1 MDINGAFQPAGGT
14 TGRSLV
20 LFEEGQA
27 GAGMQAVQEAVGVEV
42 VAATGEES
50 APAEGGGILFESL
63 GVAVVDAPP
72 EQVLQAAGETAILAI
87 EPERIVYALE
97 ATEYAPPAGNGYT
110 ALPQPAAP
118 SLPVAQAPAGGG
130 RSAEYL
136 RGYREAVLHLT
147 DSVGADEAA
156 AAEALVAAVDESQ
169 ATWGLQVT
177 KVVNCCRTGK
187 GIRVAVLD
195 TGFDLQHPDF
205 AGRSVTT
212 QSFIAGQAVQDG
224 HGHGT
229 HCIGTALGAKCP
241 GVRPRYGVAYEA
253 EIYAGKVLS
262 NAGSGSDTGILAGI
276 EWAVQNKCAVV
287 SMSLGA
293 ATRPGQPFSQVFE
306 RVALRAQ
313 EQGTLIV
320 AAAGNESRRQEGV
333 INPVGHPANCP
344 SIMAVAAMDV
354 QGAIARFSNRG
365 IDPGGGQVDIAGPGV
380 DVHSSWPLPT
390 RYRRISGT
398 SMATPHVAG
407 IAALYAEADA
417 TARGAALGRVLT
429 GRAQRLTL
437 PSSDV
442 GAGMVQAP

>member
-1 MDINGAFQPAGGT
+1 MHFNEAFQPSGGT

-20 LFEEGQA
+20 LFEEGA
-27 GAGMQAVQEAVGVEV
+27 SEAGMQAVQEAVGVEV
-42 VAATGEES
+42 AVAGGDEA

-72 EQVLQAAGETAILAI
+72 DQVIQAAGDAAILAV

-97 ATEYAPPAGNGYT
+97 TAEQSAAAANGHAAMPPAPAPP
-110 ALPQPAAP
+110 
-118 SLPVAQAPAGGG
+118 LPVAQSPQGGG
-130 RSAEYL
+130 LSAEYL
-136 RGYREAVLHLT
+136 LGYREAVLHLT
-147 DSVGADEAA
+147 DSVVGGGAA
-156 AAEALVAAVDESQ
+156 AVAAQAAAVDESQ
-169 ATWGLQVT
+169 ATWGLQAA

-195 TGFDLQHPDF
+195 TGFDLKHPDF
-205 AGRSVTT
+205 AGRSVTS
-212 QSFIAGQAVQDG
+212 QSFISGQAVQDG

-241 GVRPRYGVAYEA
+241 GVRPRYGVAHEA
-253 EIYAGKVLS
+253 EIFAGKVLS

-276 EWAVQNKCAVV
+276 EWAVQNKCAVI

-293 ATRPGQPFSQVFE
+293 ATQPGQPFSQVFE
-306 RVALRAQ
+306 RVARRAQ
-313 EQGTLIV
+313 EQGTLII
-320 AAAGNESRRQEGV
+320 AAAGNESQRPGIV
-333 INPVGHPANCP
+333 NPVGHPANCP

-354 QGAIARFSNRG
+354 QGAVARFSNRG
-365 IDPGGGQVDIAGPGV
+365 INPDGGQVDIAGPGV
-380 DVHSSWPLPT
+380 DVHSSWPMPT

-407 IAALYAEADA
+407 IAALYAEADPA
-417 TARGAALGRVLT
+417 ARGAALGRALT
-429 GRAQRLTL
+429 GGALRLTL

>member
-1 MDINGAFQPAGGT
+1 MDFNGAFQPSDET

-20 LFEEGQA
+20 LFEEDGA
-27 GAGMQAVQEAVGVEV
+27 EAGMQAVQEAVGVEM
-42 VAATGEES
+42 VAATGEEA
-50 APAEGGGILFESL
+50 APAAGGGILFESL

-72 EQVLQAAGETAILAI
+72 EQVMQAAGDPAIIAV
-87 EPERIVYALE
+87 EAERIVHALE
-97 ATEYAPPAGNGYT
+97 ATGYAPPAGNGH
-110 ALPQPAAP
+110 AVLPHSAAP
-118 SLPVAQAPAGGG
+118 VLPVAQAPQDGGHSG
-130 RSAEYL
+130 DYL

-147 DSVGADEAA
+147 DAVAGEQAG
-156 AAEALVAAVDESQ
+156 AAEALAAAVDESQ

-177 KVVNCCRTGK
+177 KVVNCCRSGE

-205 AGRSVTT
+205 AGRSITT
-212 QSFIAGQAVQDG
+212 QSFIAGEAVQDG

-241 GVRPRYGVAYEA
+241 GVRPRYGIAYEA

-276 EWAVQNKCAVV
+276 EWAVQNKCAVI

-293 ATRPGQPFSQVFE
+293 ATRPGQTFSRVFE

-313 EQGTLIV
+313 GRGTLIV
-320 AAAGNESRRQEGV
+320 AAAGNESRRPGIV
-333 INPVGHPANCP
+333 NPVGHPANCP

-365 IDPGGGQVDIAGPGV
+365 INPDGGQIDIAGPGV
-380 DVHSSWPLPT
+380 DVHSSWPVPT

-407 IAALYAEADA
+407 IAALYAAADPS
-417 TARGAALGRVLT
+417 ARGAALGRALT
-429 GRAQRLTL
+429 SGAQRLTL